1 MQKPI
6 VLLAAGICA
15 LLASSLILIYILI
28 CLFKEIL
35 IWRENLTGIK
45 ENHYSLNLDEIF
57 IMMCVFLHLFSL
69 GGSSM
74 VEEEQYTW
82 HFFASTLYLIFLYT
96 NLRALLVAE
105 NPDHSCKMKEGEN
118 THHSFK
124 NSARYNFDLSENRV
138 SLWTEIS
145 RKYFKI
151 LCLLVVLI
159 CGRILRG
166 WHQGGVNWSHLPDI
180 STWLQKSGVS
190 YIKAFQIASMFLT
203 IILSSFSLL
212 VQSLTS
218 LFLVGILM
226 GYFISGLLIL
236 LYVFPTIMASSYLDN
251 SIHKI
256 FYVILLIMVITVL
269 ASPWFVSLS
278 YKKTTWTAEFGL
290 KSSVD
295 FITQNVITL
304 GIQNCSYL
312 IGAVFTSSW
321 CLLQL
326 LLQHP
331 FNVMPMSL
339 LLLQLYASCAYF
351 IIDGTFRKQWV
362 EVR

>member
-1 MQKPI
+1 
-6 VLLAAGICA
+6 
-15 LLASSLILIYILI
+15 
-28 CLFKEIL
+28 
-35 IWRENLTGIK
+35 
-45 ENHYSLNLDEIF
+45 
-57 IMMCVFLHLFSL
+57 
-69 GGSSM
+69 M

-105 NPDHSCKMKEGEN
+105 NPDYSCKMKEGGN
-118 THHSFK
+118 SHHSFK
-124 NSARYNFDLSENRV
+124 NSERYYSDLPDNRA
-138 SLWTEIS
+138 SLWTEIGH
-145 RKYFKI
+145 KQFKI

-180 STWLQKSGVS
+180 STWLQKSGAS

-236 LYVFPTIMASSYLDN
+236 LHGFPTMMASSYLDN
-251 SIHKI
+251 SMLKI
-256 FYVILLIMVITVL
+256 FYVIHLIMVINVL
-269 ASPWFVSLS
+269 ASPWFVNLS
-278 YKKTTWTAEFGL
+278 HKKTTRRAEFGL
-290 KSSVD
+290 KSSLD
-295 FITQNVITL
+295 CRTGNVVTL

-321 CLLQL
+321 CFLQL

-331 FNVMPMSL
+331 FNTMPMSL
-339 LLLQLYASCAYF
+339 LLLQLYASSAYF
-351 IIDGTFRKQWV
+351 ISDGTFRKQWV
-362 EVR
+362 EVCQAFPRIVVFLFLFLSF